1 MSDYLVKQIHAV
13 PNIEVRLNAEVVG
26 GEGRARLE
34 RVTVRDKARDVVEA
48 IPAEL
53 LFALIGATPHTD
65 WLDGLLQR
73 DAKGFIRT
81 GRDVDFGSFP
91 LSREPMSFET
101 SVPGIFAIGDVRFGS
116 TKRVATAVGEGAG
129 AVQNIHQY
137 LEEGLSTVGHERHSA
152 LAMRVEVTA

>member
-1 MSDYLVKQIHAV
+1 MSDYLVKQIHAT
-13 PNIEVRLNAEVVG
+13 PNIEVRLGAEVVG
-26 GEGRARLE
+26 GEGGERLE
-34 RVTVRDKARDVVEA
+34 RVTVRDKALDVVAA

-53 LFALIGATPHTD
+53 LFALIGATPHTE
-65 WLDGLLQR
+65 WLDGILQR

-81 GRDVDFGSFP
+81 GRDVEFGSFP

-137 LEEGLSTVGHERHSA
+137 IEEGLTAVRDERTATETHSEA
-152 LAMRVEVTA
+152 A